1 MPNTP
6 DTYGRSIQLGASRR
20 RLEDAKAL
28 HSQKRW
34 NGAIYMGGY
43 AIECALKSLICYE
56 EKKHN
61 FKDTEVF
68 QKRQGANLH
77 NLAIFLGY
85 VNSLQRAIALDRT
98 NSYRDAW
105 NTVSS
110 LWHNDELRYSDK
122 SGQEKDSERFIKAVE
137 KLHRFLLDK
146 QGETS

>member
-20 RLEDAKAL
+20 RLEDARVL
-28 HSQKRW
+28 HGQKRW

-61 FKDTEVF
+61 FKDT
-68 QKRQGANLH
+68 KAYKKIKIQGSNLH
-77 NLAIFLGY
+77 NLAVFLDY
-85 VNSLQRAIALDRT
+85 VNSVQRAIALDRT
-98 NSYRDAW
+98 NSYKDAW

-110 LWHNDELRYSDK
+110 LWHNDRLRYSDK
-122 SGQEKDSERFIKAVE
+122 SGQEQDSERFIKAVE
-137 KLHRFLLDK
+137 KLHRLLLDK
-146 QGETS
+146 QG